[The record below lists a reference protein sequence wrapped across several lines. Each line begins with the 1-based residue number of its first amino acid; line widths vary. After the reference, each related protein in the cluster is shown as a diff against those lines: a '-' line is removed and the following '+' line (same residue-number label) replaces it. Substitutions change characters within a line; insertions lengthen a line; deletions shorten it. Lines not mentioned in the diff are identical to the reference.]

1 MPIVHTL
8 SNTGILLT
16 TGYLDETILGTTTS
30 SGSTP
35 PVGGYIAW
43 YATDSW
49 TGSQWT
55 DKSGNGNHVT
65 TIAGTITSTTN
76 AIGNGSTK
84 AVTTL
89 QGNTSSGMT
98 FPVGILPATY
108 TLFHV
113 ARLTGGTRARIFQ
126 GSDQNWLSGF
136 WSGST
141 GVAYHNGWLT
151 GQTDIHGNNW
161 MYCCDQNSLIRSNGT
176 TRGSS
181 GAGSPSYAR
190 LAINVGGAFG
200 EYSDWQVAE
209 VIVYNTT
216 LSSTD
221 YQAVEAYLAAKYG
234 I

>member
-16 TGYLDETILGTTTS
+16 TGYLDETILGTTVQI
-30 SGSTP
+30 P
-35 PVGGYIAW
+35 PVAGYIAW
-43 YATDSW
+43 YAADSW

-65 TIAGTITSTTN
+65 TISGTITSTTN

-89 QGNTSSGMT
+89 QGNTSANMI
-98 FPVGILPATY
+98 FPVGILPSTY

-113 ARLTGGTRARIFQ
+113 ARLTGGTRQRIFN
-126 GSDQNWLSGF
+126 GTDQNWLSGF
-136 WSGST
+136 WSGTT
-141 GVAYHNGWLT
+141 GVAYHNGWLVSA
-151 GQTDIHGNNW
+151 TDLHGNNW
-161 MYCCDQNSLIRSNGT
+161 LYSCDQNNLYRSNGV

-181 GAGSPSYAR
+181 GAGSPSFAR
-190 LAINVGGAFG
+190 LAINTGQFP
-200 EYSDWQVAE
+200 ETSDWQVAE
-209 VIVYNTT
+209 VIVYNST
-216 LSSTD
+216 LSLAD